1 MKRILSFLLLAL
13 SLLAAPAFAA
23 DFPTAR
29 VLFETG
35 KTDVGP
41 EGQAAIKA
49 VADYVAANQG
59 AKVQLSGFTDTTGDP
74 AANAELA
81 KNRAFA
87 VRDAL
92 KALGVAEDKIELK
105 KPEVTTASGSNAEAR
120 RVEVALGA

>member
-41 EGQAAIKA
+41 EGQAAEKG
-49 VADYVAANQG
+49 DGNNGQG
-59 AKVQLSGFTDTTGDP
+59 LP
-74 AANAELA
+74 A
-81 KNRAFA
+81 R
-87 VRDAL
+87 
-92 KALGVAEDKIELK
+92 GVAEAGHHEGQRDDEHQ
-105 KPEVTTASGSNAEAR
+105 AR
-120 RVEVALGA
+120 HER

>member
-49 VADYVAANQG
+49 VADYVAANKD

-81 KNRAFA
+81 KNRASGCGN
-87 VRDAL
+87 R
-92 KALGVAEDKIELK
+92 
-105 KPEVTTASGSNAEAR
+105 ASTGR
-120 RVEVALGA
+120 RRGGICRSSYGCIRAAASYASRRWYPIR